1 MSPWLTTVGALF
13 LFFLGYRFYS
23 KFWAEKIFQLDPNF
37 RTPAHEFRDGVDY
50 LPTNKFVLWGHH
62 FSSVAGAAPITGPAI
77 AMIWGWGP
85 ALLWVVLGT
94 IFFAGMHDFGTLW
107 ASARNKGRSIG
118 VITNSVIGTRAKGL
132 FLLIIFFLLLLV
144 NAVFAVVIAGLFTSY
159 PESVLPYWLQIPIAV
174 TIGFLVY
181 KRGVGLFWPSII
193 GLLLLFTFVF
203 IGAGLPLSLP
213 ESMAGLPSSAWWVII
228 MLVYGAIASRLPV
241 WTLLQPRDYIN
252 SHMLFLGL
260 IIIYVGLFIGR
271 PDFVAPAFNTNVP
284 EGTPPLLPLLFV
296 TIACGAISGFHGLV
310 SSGTS
315 SKQLD
320 KETDARFVGYFGAV
334 GEGMLALAAVMA
346 TAAGFASFEAWNEH
360 YATWASASGGGTPA
374 FVHGAGNLVGN
385 LGIPAVVGTTFISIM
400 VVAFAATTLDT
411 SMRLQRFILAE
422 IGEQY
427 RIPSLKNVNFGTVLT
442 FISCVALAFL
452 ADPSNPGSGG
462 MVLWPLFGT
471 TNQLTAGLSLIVLTL
486 LLWRLGRK
494 IIFAVI
500 PLVFIVTMTTASMVY
515 NIKHYVQ
522 QGNILLVVV
531 GTFILALNVWLILE
545 GIAAA
550 RRESNRPNIPSGPR
564 WRSR

>member
-1 MSPWLTTVGALF
+1 MSPSMTALGALI
-13 LFFLGYRFYS
+13 LFFMGYRFYS
-23 KFWAEKIFQLDPNF
+23 KFLAEKIYQLDPNF

-107 ASARNKGRSIG
+107 ASVRNKGRSIG

-159 PESVLPYWLQIPIAV
+159 PESVLPYWLQIPVAV

-181 KRGVGLFWPSII
+181 KRGAGLFWPSII
-193 GLLLLFTFVF
+193 GLLLLFAFIFV
-203 IGAGLPLSLP
+203 GAGLPLALP
-213 ESMAGLPSSAWWVII
+213 ETIAGLPSSAWWVII
-228 MLVYGAIASRLPV
+228 MLLYGAIASRLPV

-260 IIIYVGLFIGR
+260 IIIYIGLFVGR
-271 PDFVAPAFNTNVP
+271 PDFVAPVFNTNVP
-284 EGTPPLLPLLFV
+284 EDTPPLLPLLFV

-320 KETDARFVGYFGAV
+320 RETDARFVGYFGAI
-334 GEGMLALAAVMA
+334 GEGMLAVASVMA
-346 TAAGFASFEAWNEH
+346 TAAGFATFGAWSEH

-374 FVHGAGNLVGN
+374 FVLGAGNLISN
-385 LGIPAVVGTTFISIM
+385 LGIPAVIGTTFISIM

-411 SMRLQRFILAE
+411 SMRLQRFILSE

-427 RIPSLKNVNFGTVLT
+427 NVPFLKNINFSTVLVFLT
-442 FISCVALAFL
+442 CVALAFL

-471 TNQLTAGLSLIVLTL
+471 TNQLTAGLSLIVLAL
-486 LLWRLGRK
+486 LLWRMGRRVVYV
-494 IIFAVI
+494 VI
-500 PLVFIVTMTTASMVY
+500 PLVFVVTMTTASMVY
-515 NIKHYVQ
+515 NIMSYVQ

-531 GTFILALNVWLILE
+531 GTLILALNVWLILE
-545 GIAAA
+545 GILAA
-550 RRESNRPNIPSGPR
+550 RRESNRPDIPSGPPHTR
-564 WRSR
+564 